1 MTGADQL
8 TQWARTEIGS
18 PYIFGAAGQKCTP
31 TYRQQVMK
39 SKPEYAE
46 AIQRN
51 CPVLSGKS
59 TSCSGCKYEGRKAYD
74 CRGLT
79 REGLRAVTGRP
90 IMGAGATS
98 QWNDASNWEIKGP
111 IHAMPERPCI
121 VFVQKGSTMSHTGI
135 YIGGSAVIHASGHN
149 SGVIDSPMPRSW
161 THYAIPIG
169 LYEEG
174 ETIVEDAYLIRRR
187 DKGEKIKNLQEG
199 LMKLGYA
206 LPRFGADGD
215 FGAETEAAVKR
226 FQQDHGLPPD
236 AVWDSECQAALSAA
250 LTAMTPGQDKFPL
263 ASLDRLIDLLMAH
276 RIGLDQA
283 LEELMDAR
291 DLNA

>member
-1 MTGADQL
+1 L
-8 TQWARTEIGS
+8 
-18 PYIFGAAGQKCTP
+18 
-31 TYRQQVMK
+31 
-39 SKPEYAE
+39 
-46 AIQRN
+46 
-51 CPVLSGKS
+51 
-59 TSCSGCKYEGRKAYD
+59 
-74 CRGLT
+74 
-79 REGLRAVTGRP
+79 
-90 IMGAGATS
+90 
-98 QWNDASNWEIKGP
+98 EIKGP

-135 YIGGSAVIHASGHN
+135 YIGGGAVIHASGHN

>member
-31 TYRQQVMK
+31 AYRQQVMK

-135 YIGGSAVIHASGHN
+135 YIGGGAVIHASGHN

-250 LTAMTPGQDKFPL
+250 LEATTPAQTELPL
-263 ASLDRLIDLLMAH
+263 AALDHVIEILMTH
-276 RIGLDQA
+276 RISLDQA